1 LTARD
6 LTAFGIAAI
15 VGLVFLVPSVKQ
27 VQMGS
32 CCYFSYSYLLQSHA
46 VLQLLLMLNLPR
58 WLFLE
63 MLYVFVCCFWRNYSL
78 DYRLGINHGILCRK
92 YHCCYIVGDYFTGLL
107 ESGGLSLPQWVQMD
121 FLSASRDL
129 MMPQPWCKVVKN
141 MST

>member
-15 VGLVFLVPSVKQ
+15 VGAGIFSTIGKTSADGGPAVIFLFLFTRMQFCS
-27 VQMGS
+27 
-32 CCYFSYSYLLQSHA
+32 
-46 VLQLLLMLNLPR
+46 LLMLNLPR
-58 WLFLE
+58 WFLFLE
-63 MLYVFVCCFWRNYSL
+63 SAIRIRMLLLRNYSL

-129 MMPQPWCKVVKN
+129 MMPQP
-141 MST
+141 